1 MLIIFTCMLQ
11 LKHSKENGEDFKN
24 KKNELNHH
32 SFYFRY
38 LLFFLNKVRYF
49 LSKPYKSTYILIRIA
64 DNCGSSHINQ
74 SIRAA
79 MGNL

>member
-1 MLIIFTCMLQ
+1 MVKISRT
-11 LKHSKENGEDFKN
+11 KN
-24 KKNELNHH
+24 WVK
-32 SFYFRY
+32 SSQF
-38 LLFFLNKVRYF
+38 LFSLPFIFLNKVRYF